1 MSKKLLAALVGAC
14 FFIATSLPASAHGG
28 GLNRD
33 GCHNET
39 ATGGYHC
46 HPGGD
51 GDDNTKTIL
60 IVVGAL
66 VGLVVIGFGLRK
78 IRESSVFHF
87 KEHPPEGLRLLPA
100 QGHHLGAFLELKF

>member
-1 MSKKLLAALVGAC
+1 MRKKLFAALVGAC
-14 FFIATSLPASAHGG
+14 FIVATSLPASAHGG
-28 GLNRD
+28 GLNKD

-46 HPGGD
+46 HRGGD
-51 GDDNTKTIL
+51 GEGDTKTIL

-78 IRESSVFHF
+78 IRERSVFHF
-87 KEHPPEGLRLLPA
+87 KEHPSEGLRLVPA
-100 QGHHLGAFLELKF
+100 QGDHLGAFLELKF

>member
-1 MSKKLLAALVGAC
+1 MRKKLLAALVGAC
-14 FFIATSLPASAHGG
+14 FLVATSLPAGAHGG
-28 GLNRD
+28 GLNKD

-46 HPGGD
+46 HRGGD

-66 VGLVVIGFGLRK
+66 VGLVVIGFGLRR
-78 IRESSVFHF
+78 IRERSVLQLR
-87 KEHPPEGLRLLPA
+87 EHKTKGLRFMPA
-100 QGHHLGAFLELKF
+100 QGDQLGAFIELKF